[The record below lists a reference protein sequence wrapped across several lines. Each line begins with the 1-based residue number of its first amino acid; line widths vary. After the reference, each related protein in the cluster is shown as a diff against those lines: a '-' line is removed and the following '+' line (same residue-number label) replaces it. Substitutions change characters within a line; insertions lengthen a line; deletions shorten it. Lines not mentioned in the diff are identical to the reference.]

1 MHQPPCSISF
11 SKLCFFNS
19 LSFSRVSRG
28 RYESGYWAAIRLSL
42 PWSCRAAVSPL
53 VTKPLSAFRA
63 TQPFLIVAVC
73 FHLLLLFSRFSLTLM
88 FSPCCTTSPSDLCE
102 RQTRVI
108 LPNHHCM
115 TCFYISRTK
124 ELFDQGVWCV
134 IVRNSASRWQ
144 PLFPKRLPDPIL
156 FQEKLPESGLYSW
169 SHTSPQPR
177 SRSALNS

>member
-1 MHQPPCSISF
+1 M
-11 SKLCFFNS
+11 N
-19 LSFSRVSRG
+19 
-28 RYESGYWAAIRLSL
+28 
-42 PWSCRAAVSPL
+42 L
-53 VTKPLSAFRA
+53 VTRQPASS
-63 TQPFLIVAVC
+63 PFLGAAQLPRLPAGNQALVC
-73 FHLLLLFSRFSLTLM
+73 LSSHPALSYCCCLFPLAPFILQVFLDSDV

-115 TCFYISRTK
+115 TCFYIRRTK

-177 SRSALNS
+177 SRSTLNS